1 MGCTDDNTLHSA
13 ATGACLAEFSL
24 CLRDCSAHAI
34 SLQRENEAQEL
45 LALVVVKWWQCSR
58 WELSPPWDA
67 RHCWAGMLHVRA
79 GFAPAGQAWRVFYCN
94 NKLMLGNNW
103 SLLFKVRCSL
113 ICSDILS
120 GLQRPW
126 LLTAFLCEMLKE
138 FSKSREASN
147 FQMNQ
152 VSLLSLSFPSCFTVW
167 LIAKATCRFPRL
179 QVSFKSFQRLILLLH
194 PSFCI
199 CISSSTYI

>member
-94 NKLMLGNNW
+94 NEPVLGNNW

-126 LLTAFLCEMLKE
+126 LLTAFPTASVECSRNLASPGKHPI
-138 FSKSREASN
+138 SRWIKSPS
-147 FQMNQ
+147 
-152 VSLLSLSFPSCFTVW
+152 SLFP
-167 LIAKATCRFPRL
+167 FPPAL
-179 QVSFKSFQRLILLLH
+179 Q
-194 PSFCI
+194 CG
-199 CISSSTYI
+199 